1 MTAIGNSK
9 YSIGGAVDF
18 LLSASAT
25 LYLVRKNITGLYK
38 VSVVASRGIDAALKV
53 CRFDTSQKDTW
64 AHYVASFVPEKVSA
78 CFEDKNPYD
87 DVITVSENLPVME
100 GGKVKK
106 NSKGEVVKELQD
118 VQVYKYSNR
127 SLIVSGLAL
136 AVVSLLALELKH
148 ALWRPTHPILNDGLG
163 YISPFQAILGKSWIA
178 KGINHAIGFVRTTA
192 KI

>member
-38 VSVVASRGIDAALKV
+38 ISVVASRGIDAALKV

-64 AHYVASFVPEKVSA
+64 AHYAASFVPAKVSA
-78 CFEDKNPYD
+78 VFEDKNPYD
-87 DVITVSENLPVME
+87 ELKTEKQNLPVIE
-100 GGKVKK
+100 NDKVKK
-106 NSKGEVVKELQD
+106 NAKGEIVKEMQD
-118 VQVYKYSNR
+118 VEVYKFSNR
-127 SLIVSGLAL
+127 SLILSGVAL

-148 ALWRPTHPILNDGLG
+148 ALWRPAHPILNDALS

-178 KGINHAIGFVRTTA
+178 NGINHAVGFVRTTA